1 MYPAKRLKILPRS
14 FVNYAVTNAAE
25 KENIDYIPVALG
37 RTPPFAYRCQ
47 RMCRI
52 GNQTLF
58 LRWTKPASYMKMK
71 MYVFGEIPWKALAD
85 GNTAQMK
92 PEKAKNRYM
101 EFFLFQIP
109 NK

>member
-52 GNQTLF
+52 GNQTVPEMDKACFVYEDVCTF
-58 LRWTKPASYMKMK
+58 LA
-71 MYVFGEIPWKALAD
+71 
-85 GNTAQMK
+85 
-92 PEKAKNRYM
+92 RYRG
-101 EFFLFQIP
+101 
-109 NK
+109 KH

>member
-1 MYPAKRLKILPRS
+1 
-14 FVNYAVTNAAE
+14 
-25 KENIDYIPVALG
+25 
-37 RTPPFAYRCQ
+37 
-47 RMCRI
+47 
-52 GNQTLF
+52 
-58 LRWTKPASYMKMK
+58 MKMK